1 MEYIQGL
8 DGQISVFLHSLGI
21 GFLLGVFYDAV
32 CAVRAVLPGGRKVIF
47 VTDILYVIV
56 CAFASFCFILVLNDG
71 RTLLYI
77 LAAQLIGFAAE
88 RLSLGAAAKH
98 LGLLISSK
106 LRKLFW
112 RIKDAVSKPLCSLK
126 EKISQKLTPP
136 GEKDGIMSNKNEK
149 NMNYLLKKGRNML
162 YTLNRQICPKA
173 RKQKVKG
180 KRKNVGKKH
189 RLKKRH
195 STILMI
201 VFAVAVCYFLISFI
215 VMQSDIKSQEKY
227 NAQLRTQ
234 LADKKAENEELEKL
248 VKSSD
253 LDDYVEQIARREL
266 GYVFPDERVYYNEQQ
281 SADK

>member
-77 LAAQLIGFAAE
+77 LAAQLLGLLLLGGIEHQELLGFAAE

-180 KRKNVGKKH
+180 KRKNVGKK
-189 RLKKRH
+189 
-195 STILMI
+195 
-201 VFAVAVCYFLISFI
+201 
-215 VMQSDIKSQEKY
+215 
-227 NAQLRTQ
+227 AQTQ
-234 LADKKAENEELEKL
+234 KKA
-248 VKSSD
+248 
-253 LDDYVEQIARREL
+253 
-266 GYVFPDERVYYNEQQ
+266 
-281 SADK
+281 

>member
-21 GFLLGVFYDAV
+21 GFLLGMFYDAV

-77 LAAQLIGFAAE
+77 LAAQLLGFAAE
-88 RLSLGAAAKH
+88 RLSLGAVAKH

-162 YTLNRQICPKA
+162 YTLNSKYAPKQEN
-173 RKQKVKG
+173 RRSKG
-180 KRKNVGKKH
+180 NVRMSEKKR

>member
-32 CAVRAVLPGGRKVIF
+32 CAIRAVLPGGRKVIF

-77 LAAQLIGFAAE
+77 LAAQLLGFAAE

-112 RIKDAVSKPLCSLK
+112 RIKDAVSRPLCSLK
-126 EKISQKLTPP
+126 EK
-136 GEKDGIMSNKNEK
+136 M
-149 NMNYLLKKGRNML
+149 KKGRNML

-180 KRKNVGKKH
+180 KRKNVGKK
-189 RLKKRH
+189 
-195 STILMI
+195 
-201 VFAVAVCYFLISFI
+201 
-215 VMQSDIKSQEKY
+215 
-227 NAQLRTQ
+227 AQTQ
-234 LADKKAENEELEKL
+234 KKA
-248 VKSSD
+248 
-253 LDDYVEQIARREL
+253 
-266 GYVFPDERVYYNEQQ
+266 
-281 SADK
+281 

>member
-32 CAVRAVLPGGRKVIF
+32 CAIRAVLPGGRKVIF

-77 LAAQLIGFAAE
+77 GFTAE
-88 RLSLGAAAKH
+88 RLSLGAAAKY

-180 KRKNVGKKH
+180 KRKNVGKK
-189 RLKKRH
+189 
-195 STILMI
+195 
-201 VFAVAVCYFLISFI
+201 
-215 VMQSDIKSQEKY
+215 
-227 NAQLRTQ
+227 AQTQ
-234 LADKKAENEELEKL
+234 KKA
-248 VKSSD
+248 
-253 LDDYVEQIARREL
+253 
-266 GYVFPDERVYYNEQQ
+266 
-281 SADK
+281 

>member
-173 RKQKVKG
+173 RKKKVKG
-180 KRKNVGKKH
+180 KRKNVGKKAQTQ
-189 RLKKRH
+189 KRH

>member
-77 LAAQLIGFAAE
+77 LAAQLLGWIAE

-112 RIKDAVSKPLCSLK
+112 RIKGAVSKPLCSLK

-162 YTLNRQICPKA
+162 YTLNRQICPKQEN
-173 RKQKVKG
+173 RRSKG
-180 KRKNVGKKH
+180 NVRMSEKKR

>member
-77 LAAQLIGFAAE
+77 LAAQLLGFAAE

-112 RIKDAVSKPLCSLK
+112 RIKDAVSKPLCSFK

-136 GEKDGIMSNKNEK
+136 GEKEGIMSNKNEK
-149 NMNYLLKKGRNML
+149 NINYLLKKGRNML
-162 YTLNRQICPKA
+162 YTLNR
-173 RKQKVKG
+173 
-180 KRKNVGKKH
+180 
-189 RLKKRH
+189 
-195 STILMI
+195 
-201 VFAVAVCYFLISFI
+201 
-215 VMQSDIKSQEKY
+215 
-227 NAQLRTQ
+227 
-234 LADKKAENEELEKL
+234 
-248 VKSSD
+248 
-253 LDDYVEQIARREL
+253 
-266 GYVFPDERVYYNEQQ
+266 
-281 SADK
+281 

>member
-77 LAAQLIGFAAE
+77 LAAQLLGFAAE
-88 RLSLGAAAKH
+88 RLSLGAVAKH

-162 YTLNRQICPKA
+162 YTLNRQIFPKA

-180 KRKNVGKKH
+180 KRKNVGKK
-189 RLKKRH
+189 
-195 STILMI
+195 
-201 VFAVAVCYFLISFI
+201 
-215 VMQSDIKSQEKY
+215 
-227 NAQLRTQ
+227 AQTQ
-234 LADKKAENEELEKL
+234 KKA
-248 VKSSD
+248 
-253 LDDYVEQIARREL
+253 
-266 GYVFPDERVYYNEQQ
+266 
-281 SADK
+281 